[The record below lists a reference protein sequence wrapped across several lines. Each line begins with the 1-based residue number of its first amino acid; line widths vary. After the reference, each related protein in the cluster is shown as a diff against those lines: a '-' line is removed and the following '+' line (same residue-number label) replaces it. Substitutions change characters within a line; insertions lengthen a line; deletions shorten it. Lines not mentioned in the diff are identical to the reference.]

1 MEQKFL
7 RWNKNGGNMLSRN
20 PWLMSLSAVETH
32 GIEKVTVQKV
42 TEKYESKKI
51 LIGIET
57 AVTPKKQYGD

>member
-1 MEQKFL
+1 
-7 RWNKNGGNMLSRN
+7 
-20 PWLMSLSAVETH
+20 MSLSAVETH